1 MGLSGPSGG
10 VVSADLTVLAGNA
23 TEGVDFD
30 VISGPI
36 FGVGST
42 VANATIRVYADGA
55 VEGVENVVLGFT
67 NVTSGVTIGAPATVD
82 VTILDAG
89 VAASPPPPPP
99 SLPSPPPPPPSP
111 VGAVT
116 ISFPAGEETVSEPG
130 AGFVD
135 YVVPVTLSGP
145 SGGVVSA
152 DLTVLAG
159 NATEGVDFDVISGP
173 IFGIGSTVA
182 NATIR
187 VYSDGAVEGVENV
200 VLGFTNVTSGV
211 TIGAP
216 ATVDVTILDAGVA
229 ASPPPPPPSLPS
241 PC

>member
-55 VEGVENVVLGFT
+55 IEGVENVVLGFT

-82 VTILDAG
+82 VTIVDAG
-89 VAASPPPPPP
+89 VAGSPPPPPP
-99 SLPSPPPPPPSP
+99 SLPSPPPPPPAP

-152 DLTVLAG
+152 DLTVLA
-159 NATEGVDFDVISGP
+159 
-173 IFGIGSTVA
+173 A

-187 VYSDGAVEGVENV
+187 VYADGAVEGVENV

-229 ASPPPPPPSLPS
+229 ASH
-241 PC
+241 

>member
-1 MGLSGPSGG
+1 M
-10 VVSADLTVLAGNA
+10 SADLTVLAGNA

-82 VTILDAG
+82 VTIVDAG
-89 VAASPPPPPP
+89 VAGSPPPPPP
-99 SLPSPPPPPPSP
+99 SLPSPPPPPPAP

-159 NATEGVDFDVISGP
+159 NATEGVDFDVISG
-173 IFGIGSTVA
+173 F
-182 NATIR
+182 
-187 VYSDGAVEGVENV
+187 
-200 VLGFTNVTSGV
+200 
-211 TIGAP
+211 
-216 ATVDVTILDAGVA
+216 
-229 ASPPPPPPSLPS
+229 
-241 PC
+241 